1 MSYNQITGNEVNKN
15 YIYMCVYIAI
25 QIKTTKSPPREKK
38 KKKKGSVPRSTN
50 DQDRPKNMQQS
61 SCTTKQPDTLV
72 TNKKNSTQSKQHKD
86 TVNQL
91 YQLETTQII

>member
-1 MSYNQITGNEVNKN
+1 
-15 YIYMCVYIAI
+15 MCVCVCVCIAI
-25 QIKTTKSPPREKK
+25 QIKTTKSPP
-38 KKKKGSVPRSTN
+38 KKKGSVPRSTN

-86 TVNQL
+86 SVNQL

>member
-1 MSYNQITGNEVNKN
+1 
-15 YIYMCVYIAI
+15 MCVCVCVCVYSNTDQNNIV
-25 QIKTTKSPPREKK
+25 TTQRKKK

>member
-1 MSYNQITGNEVNKN
+1 
-15 YIYMCVYIAI
+15 MCVCVCVYSNTD
-25 QIKTTKSPPREKK
+25 QNNKVTTQR
-38 KKKKGSVPRSTN
+38 KKKGSVPRSTN
-50 DQDRPKNMQQS
+50 DQDRPKNIQQS

>member
-1 MSYNQITGNEVNKN
+1 MCV
-15 YIYMCVYIAI
+15 CVYI
-25 QIKTTKSPPREKK
+25 QQYRSKQQSHHPEKK